1 MTEHTDKLKDVVIKI
16 DGNVV
21 GGCVHF
27 ETEESQQSL
36 SLYEYLNS
44 NPYEIIKG
52 KTKYIIILRLTGNS
66 ENYSV
71 KEICFDFTHRGYTLT
86 YYDCTLLW
94 DRNYTNQGEVIREL
108 KIEAGG
114 RNVTKHQ

>member
-21 GGCVHF
+21 GGCIWF
-27 ETEESQQSL
+27 ETEESQNSQ

-52 KTKYIIILRLTGNS
+52 KTKYRILLRLTGNS
-66 ENYSV
+66 EIYSA
-71 KEICFDFTHRGYTLT
+71 KEICFDFTQRGYTLT

-94 DRNYTNQGEVIREL
+94 DRNYTNQGEIIREL
-108 KIEAGG
+108 KIESGG
-114 RNVTKHQ
+114 RNVAKYQ

>member
-1 MTEHTDKLKDVVIKI
+1 MTEHTDKLRDVVIKI

-21 GGCVHF
+21 GGCIWF

-71 KEICFDFTHRGYTLT
+71 KEICFDFTQRGYTLT

>member
-21 GGCVHF
+21 GGCIWF
-27 ETEESQQSL
+27 ETEESQQIL

-71 KEICFDFTHRGYTLT
+71 KEICFDFTQRGYTLT

>member
-21 GGCVHF
+21 GGCIWF

-71 KEICFDFTHRGYTLT
+71 KEICFDFSQRGYTLT

>member
-1 MTEHTDKLKDVVIKI
+1 MTEHTDKLKDVVIRI

-21 GGCVHF
+21 GGCIWF

-71 KEICFDFTHRGYTLT
+71 KEICFDFTQRGYTLT

>member
-21 GGCVHF
+21 GGCIWF

-36 SLYEYLNS
+36 SIYEYLNS

-52 KTKYIIILRLTGNS
+52 KTKYRIILRLTGNS

-71 KEICFDFTHRGYTLT
+71 KEITPCDMFSRTSH
-86 YYDCTLLW
+86 
-94 DRNYTNQGEVIREL
+94 
-108 KIEAGG
+108 IESVCLIVKMKQTD
-114 RNVTKHQ
+114 NI

>member
-1 MTEHTDKLKDVVIKI
+1 MTEHTDKLKDVTVTIN
-16 DGNVV
+16 GSVV

-52 KTKYIIILRLTGNS
+52 KTKYRIILRLTGNS
-66 ENYSV
+66 NNYSV
-71 KEICFDFTHRGYTLT
+71 KEICFDFTQRHYTVT
-86 YYDCTLLW
+86 YNDCTLLW

-114 RNVTKHQ
+114 RNVTEYQ